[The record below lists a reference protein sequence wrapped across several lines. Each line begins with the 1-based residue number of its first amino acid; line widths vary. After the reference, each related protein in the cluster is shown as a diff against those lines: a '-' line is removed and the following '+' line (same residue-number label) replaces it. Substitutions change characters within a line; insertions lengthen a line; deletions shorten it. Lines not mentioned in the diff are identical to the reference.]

1 MKKILLTCAVV
12 AMTIFAT
19 EAQTRKSSSKK
30 STKKSM
36 SSEARLNSDIAKIN
50 EEKRLAMEEQRV
62 ERLMID
68 STRREDE
75 RIAELQKDSARMAW
89 KQQKLNEVDSL
100 NSVKWKRQ
108 ISDKDNEY
116 AANRTQNEI
125 VKAAKLSENQ
135 GRQVKAINM
144 TYNDKAQLVVMD
156 STLSQESRNQQL
168 TTLNLERRTK
178 IKEVV
183 GKSKEKNVEKQ
194 RMKVSAKNSD
204 DKLSAWVNEAAVNK
218 K

>member
-1 MKKILLTCAVV
+1 MKKILLTCALA

-30 STKKSM
+30 STKKTM

-116 AANRTQNEI
+116 AANRSQNEI

-144 TYNDKAQLVVMD
+144 SCNDKAQLVMMD
-156 STLSQESRNQQL
+156 SSLSQESRNQQL
-168 TTLNLERRTK
+168 TTLNLERRAK

-183 GKSKEKNVEKQ
+183 GKNKEKNVEKQ

-204 DKLSAWVNEAAVNK
+204 DKLSAWVNEVAVNK
-218 K
+218 N